1 PWNHIQKIGSDM
13 IILDVPE
20 ALQPPGEKEHPS

>member
-1 PWNHIQKIGSDM
+1 KIGSDM

-20 ALQPPGEKEHPS
+20 EMSPRQE